1 MKWFYNAKIG
11 AKIMTGY
18 VFVGIIAIVT
28 CYIGFHSINKISRMN
43 QELYEVNTLSQV
55 YINDAIDKF
64 NETSIFLAVSLID
77 GEKKTGDINLADISK
92 NDEKINEIL
101 INLEN
106 INNNE
111 DIKREIAQIK
121 SATANLKLTND
132 NLVDLILAGRM
143 NEARSTFF
151 SNTPYATRI
160 IEMLRHTHDLVE
172 NQAKQKAEA
181 NLAEGKQAAI
191 AMFFMLVIGLTLS
204 LGLGILITRRITH
217 PLKTAVLIAD
227 QISRRDLKVEVPIN
241 HGRDEAG
248 LMIQAFLKMA
258 ENLRDE
264 IKQIFAGVNVLVSS
278 ASEISAS
285 TIQFT
290 ASATETAAA
299 VSETTTT
306 IEELRQTAKLSTQ
319 KANYISE
326 VTHKAVQ
333 ASQEGQKKV
342 EQTLEE
348 MYRIRQQME
357 SIAESVMRQSEQSQ
371 AIGEIISS
379 VDDIA
384 EQSNLLAVNAS
395 IEAAKAGEEGKG
407 FAVVAQEIKSLA
419 NQSKRA
425 TAQVR
430 TILNDIQKATSS
442 AVMATEQGS
451 KMVELGV
458 TQSTGAGESIKEMAR
473 SIYEA
478 LQAVTQIAASAQQQF
493 AGTEQTAMAMENIR
507 LASDQNVEGSRKIE
521 TAARDLDDL
530 GKNLR
535 QLAERY
541 SV

>member
-1 MKWFYNAKIG
+1 MKWFFNAKIG

-28 CYIGFHSINKISRMN
+28 CYIGLQSINKISRMN
-43 QELYEVNTLSQV
+43 QELYEVNTLSQI
-55 YINDAIDKF
+55 YIDDAIDKF

-77 GEKKTGDINLADISK
+77 GDKKTGDINLADISK

-121 SATANLKLTND
+121 TATANLKLLND

-172 NQAKQKAEA
+172 TQAKQKAEA

-204 LGLGILITRRITH
+204 LGLGILITRRITR
-217 PLKTAVLIAD
+217 PLKTAVMIAD
-227 QISRRDLKVEVPIN
+227 QISMRDLKVEVPIN
-241 HGRDEAG
+241 YGRDEAG

-258 ENLRDE
+258 ENLRGE
-264 IKQIFAGVNVLVSS
+264 IKQIFGGVDVLVSS

-357 SIAESVMRQSEQSQ
+357 SIAESVVRQSEQSQ

-419 NQSKRA
+419 KQSKRA

-507 LASDQNVEGSRKIE
+507 LASNQNVEGSRKIE
-521 TAARDLDDL
+521 TAARNLDDL

>member
-1 MKWFYNAKIG
+1 MKWFFNAKIG

-28 CYIGFHSINKISRMN
+28 CYIGLQSINKISRMN
-43 QELYEVNTLSQV
+43 QELYEVNTLSQI
-55 YINDAIDKF
+55 YIDDAIDKF

-77 GEKKTGDINLADISK
+77 GDKKTGDINLADISK

-121 SATANLKLTND
+121 TATANLKLLND
-132 NLVDLILAGRM
+132 NLFDLILAGRM

-172 NQAKQKAEA
+172 TQAKQKAEA

-191 AMFFMLVIGLTLS
+191 AMFFILVIGLTLS
-204 LGLGILITRRITH
+204 LGLGILITRRITR
-217 PLKTAVLIAD
+217 PLKTAVMIAD
-227 QISRRDLKVEVPIN
+227 QISMRDLKVEVPIN
-241 HGRDEAG
+241 YGRDEAG

-258 ENLRDE
+258 ENLRGE
-264 IKQIFAGVNVLVSS
+264 IKQIFGGVDVLVSS

-357 SIAESVMRQSEQSQ
+357 SIAESVVRQSEQSQ

-419 NQSKRA
+419 KQSKRA

-507 LASDQNVEGSRKIE
+507 LASNQNVEGSRKIE
-521 TAARDLDDL
+521 TAARNLDDL

>member
-1 MKWFYNAKIG
+1 VKWFFNAKIG

-28 CYIGFHSINKISRMN
+28 CYIGLQSINKISRMN
-43 QELYEVNTLSQV
+43 QELYEVNTLSQI
-55 YINDAIDKF
+55 YIDDAIDKF

-77 GEKKTGDINLADISK
+77 GDKKTGDINLADISK

-121 SATANLKLTND
+121 TATANLKLLND
-132 NLVDLILAGRM
+132 NLFDLILAGRM

-172 NQAKQKAEA
+172 TQAKQKAEA

-191 AMFFMLVIGLTLS
+191 AMFFILVIGLTLS
-204 LGLGILITRRITH
+204 LGLGILITRRITR
-217 PLKTAVLIAD
+217 PLKTAVMIAD
-227 QISRRDLKVEVPIN
+227 QISMRDLKVEVPIN
-241 HGRDEAG
+241 YGRDEAG

-258 ENLRDE
+258 ENLRGE
-264 IKQIFAGVNVLVSS
+264 IKQIFGGVDVLVSS

-357 SIAESVMRQSEQSQ
+357 SIAESVVRQSEQSQ

-419 NQSKRA
+419 KQSKRA

-507 LASDQNVEGSRKIE
+507 LASNQNVEGSRKIE
-521 TAARDLDDL
+521 TAARNLDDL